1 MTGGYMPSLTLNQ
14 EPFTWL
20 TVKERPAKE
29 SSLHLDRRWDSLRRF
44 DARMELDRATASGLC
59 SAPRGSNRLAHNL
72 QSALVF
78 NGFRRIAQS
87 REHNAQ
93 RSHRETDS
101 NTKREH
107 A

>member
-14 EPFTWL
+14 KPFTWL
-20 TVKERPAKE
+20 TLKERPAKR
-29 SSLHLDRRWDSLRRF
+29 SSPHLGRRWDSLSCF
-44 DARMELDRATASGLC
+44 DARMELDRTSASGLC
-59 SAPRGSNRLAHNL
+59 CAPRGSNRLAHNL

-78 NGFRRIAQS
+78 NGFGRIAQG
-87 REHNAQ
+87 RDHNAE
-93 RSHRETDS
+93 RGHRQTDS